1 MESDTIKL
9 LRECGAGAK
18 MGTASI
24 KQVIDHAGSRG
35 MRSALSDCLGG
46 HEALEGEIDRALARF
61 GDDGKDPNPIARGM
75 SWIKTEVKL
84 GLDDSDHVI
93 AGLMTDG
100 CDMGIRSI
108 AGYLEKYRAADD
120 DSRAIAEKLIKEE
133 ERLMGRMKDYM

>member
-9 LRECGAGAK
+9 LRECGAGAR

-24 KQVIDHAGSRG
+24 KQVMDHAGSRG

-46 HEALEGEIDRALARF
+46 HEILEGEIDRALARF
-61 GDDGKDPNPIARGM
+61 GDDGKEPNPIARGM

-84 GLDDSDHVI
+84 GLDDSDRVI

-120 DSRAIAEKLIKEE
+120 DSRAIAERLIKEE
-133 ERLMGRMKDYM
+133 ERLMGRMKKYM